1 MADYSSTSSNP
12 SNPSTVNNTAWTPSN
27 MSSTHSSPIGVFA
40 QHTPEAPILSLALAV
55 DISAS
60 PASIDDITGT
70 PALFDSLNLDV
81 STMPVSTNTIAPQ
94 DFCLYERMDTSAFD
108 FPLFGES
115 FKQQK
120 LKQGSLFQNQMTDE
134 EFTLVLD
141 MQQQQQ
147 MEQFHSIQSHAMAL
161 DGQSAAAAA
170 VGSSLYEQPLIPAD
184 MAFGNP
190 LSASSS
196 ANKVSFGFDSLAA
209 LMDDSAF
216 DLSHAQAQV
225 PFHHQY
231 QQQHTQVY
239 YTPANASD
247 TPLLD
252 APSTPCINSPFSP
265 SLDTPAMPH
274 LGFKFGG
281 DFGCGDQTPLFG
293 SGGPMFPFQLP
304 IQFGHGMP
312 QGSGCDMV
320 APQSTLLNASPN
332 PPAPITFGGLGE
344 TAATDLINV
353 STLHIKKE
361 AEDIAKISLSPLSVF
376 LSATNSPLLS
386 DDDDSDDDD
395 FDDSD
400 DMDFKDEPED
410 EDMEPYDTESPAPG
424 SSAATSATNTVV
436 SFVYSGKR
444 KLHDASRPALF
455 SARRTTPLA
464 LDRHPSVSGDNDND
478 SEIDVD
484 DHQADTSYIPVAS
497 FVHNRKRKS
506 KAAPVAASPVKRT
519 RPALASPYGGNFD
532 SSSSSSSA
540 TAKQLFDTETFASS
554 PLSNQEESDDFPP
567 AQQSSNKRSSNGVAS
582 SKKASSNSDSY
593 RPYVCEHPDCGRA
606 FNRLFNLRS
615 HVRTHDPN
623 SERPYVCEEVDCNKA
638 FTRKHDLQRHQTSV
652 HQGQRRYV
660 CDTCKKSF
668 SRQDGLRRHY
678 RREINS
684 CAPGRIE
691 GVPGDDY
698 NGIDDEYD
706 DDSSDASDTENDQ
719 HLIEKSSS
727 HDTQASD
734 GLEPSSIKKSNPT
747 FPWNPGDQT
756 AFFPQSLPDQ
766 SNPKYQHLDSDR
778 STHISLRQMTRYITI

>member
-12 SNPSTVNNTAWTPSN
+12 SNPSTVNTTAWNTSN
-27 MSSTHSSPIGVFA
+27 MSSTQSSPIDAFA

-70 PALFDSLNLDV
+70 PALFDSLNLDDI
-81 STMPVSTNTIAPQ
+81 TMPVSTNTIAPQ
-94 DFCLYERMDTSAFD
+94 DFCLYERMDPSAFD

-115 FKQQK
+115 YKQQK
-120 LKQGSLFQNQMTDE
+120 LKQGGMFQNQMTDE
-134 EFTLVLD
+134 EFTLALD
-141 MQQQQQ
+141 MQQQHQ
-147 MEQFHSIQSHAMAL
+147 MEQLHYIQSHVMAL
-161 DGQSAAAAA
+161 DGQSAAA
-170 VGSSLYEQPLIPAD
+170 VGSSLYERPLIPAD
-184 MAFGNP
+184 MAFGSP
-190 LSASSS
+190 LPAFSS
-196 ANKVSFGFDSLAA
+196 ANKASFGFDSLAA
-209 LMDDSAF
+209 LMDDSAL
-216 DLSHAQAQV
+216 DLSQVTTAMTVQAQV
-225 PFHHQY
+225 SSHHQY

-239 YTPANASD
+239 YTPGNASD

-274 LGFKFGG
+274 LGFKFSG

-293 SGGPMFPFQLP
+293 SGGPMFPFQLQLP
-304 IQFGHGMP
+304 IQFGHGMA

-353 STLHIKKE
+353 SPLHIKKE
-361 AEDIAKISLSPLSVF
+361 NEDTAKISSSPLSDF
-376 LSATNSPLLS
+376 LSAPNSSLLS

-410 EDMEPYDTESPAPG
+410 EDMEPYDTDSPAPG
-424 SSAATSATNTVV
+424 HNHDQDNSAATSATNTVV

-444 KLHDASRPALF
+444 KSNDAIRPALF
-455 SARRTTPLA
+455 SSRRTTPFA
-464 LDRHPSVSGDNDND
+464 LDRHPSVSGDND

-506 KAAPVAASPVKRT
+506 RAAFVAASPVKRT
-519 RPALASPYGGNFD
+519 RPTLASPYGGNPD
-532 SSSSSSSA
+532 SSSTSSA
-540 TAKQLFDTETFASS
+540 TAKQLFDTETVASS
-554 PLSNQEESDDFPP
+554 PFSNQEGSDDLPP
-567 AQQSSNKRSSNGVAS
+567 AQQSSNKRSVNGVAS
-582 SKKASSNSDSY
+582 NKLSSNSDSY

-623 SERPYVCEEVDCNKA
+623 SERPFICEEGDCNKA

-691 GVPGDDY
+691 GVPGEDY
-698 NGIDDEYD
+698 NGIDDESD
-706 DDSSDASDTENDQ
+706 DDSDASDTESR
-719 HLIEKSSS
+719 HSA
-727 HDTQASD
+727 T
-734 GLEPSSIKKSNPT
+734 
-747 FPWNPGDQT
+747 
-756 AFFPQSLPDQ
+756 
-766 SNPKYQHLDSDR
+766 
-778 STHISLRQMTRYITI
+778 